1 MYNNSHVEGDSL
13 SRISFMNRFIAYY
26 YDPEKEV
33 FCTPRYQLGELLDD
47 LSSNR
52 LQIHTEH
59 QRL

>member
-1 MYNNSHVEGDSL
+1 
-13 SRISFMNRFIAYY
+13 MNRFIAYY